1 MTTTSPPPNPE
12 ADNRAAHHEVA
23 ADDPVPDEQHSDD
36 PDQTSSEVPRSIGR
50 LLDMLEVV
58 LAKHSCN
65 LTSAAHTTGLT
76 PTTAL
81 RYLRALEVRGYLERD
96 DSGDYSAGPTL
107 LRLSASLRD
116 RSVLDRLAAAAQPH
130 LDRLAAETG
139 ESAYLAI
146 SDGRIG
152 TYVAAAE
159 SPRAIRHVG
168 WVGQDVPLEN
178 SALGSAL
185 RSPGLVVDR
194 TGAIEEDITAI
205 SRALPVE
212 GTLGIAVSIV
222 GPEHRFGIEERAEHE
237 TALNHAVEALEREL
251 RFSGEDLT

>member
-1 MTTTSPPPNPE
+1 M
-12 ADNRAAHHEVA
+12 
-23 ADDPVPDEQHSDD
+23 
-36 PDQTSSEVPRSIGR
+36 
-50 LLDMLEVV
+50 LL
-58 LAKHSCN
+58 
-65 LTSAAHTTGLT
+65 
-76 PTTAL
+76 
-81 RYLRALEVRGYLERD
+81 
-96 DSGDYSAGPTL
+96 
-107 LRLSASLRD
+107 SLI
-116 RSVLDRLAAAAQPH
+116 H
-130 LDRLAAETG
+130 
-139 ESAYLAI
+139 I
-146 SDGRIG
+146 S
-152 TYVAAAE
+152 
-159 SPRAIRHVG
+159 RAIRHVG

>member
-1 MTTTSPPPNPE
+1 MNPATPEPSSPNT
-12 ADNRAAHHEVA
+12 
-23 ADDPVPDEQHSDD
+23 SDD
-36 PDQTSSEVPRSIGR
+36 AELDGTASEDPAVPRSIGR
-50 LLDMLEVV
+50 LLDVLEIV
-58 LAKHSCN
+58 LSKHSCN
-65 LTSAAHTTGLT
+65 LTSAATTSGLT
-76 PTTAL
+76 PTTTL
-81 RYLRALEVRGYLERD
+81 RYLRALEVRGYLERND
-96 DSGDYSAGPTL
+96 AGDYSAGPTL
-107 LRLSASLRD
+107 LRLAASLRD

>member
-1 MTTTSPPPNPE
+1 MSTSTPEPSIPNTTEDVEPHGTAPE
-12 ADNRAAHHEVA
+12 DSV
-23 ADDPVPDEQHSDD
+23 
-36 PDQTSSEVPRSIGR
+36 VPRSIGR
-50 LLDMLEVV
+50 LLDVLEIV
-58 LAKHSCN
+58 LSKHSCN
-65 LTSAAHTTGLT
+65 LTSAATTSGLT
-76 PTTAL
+76 PTTTL
-81 RYLRALEVRGYLERD
+81 RYLRALEARGYVERD
-96 DSGDYSAGPTL
+96 DAGDYSAGPTL
-107 LRLSASLRD
+107 LRLAASLRD

-237 TALNHAVEALEREL
+237 TALNNAVDALEREL